1 MRPVARLEARLAALG
16 AAERGGELPILGAQ
30 HVHAEHLA
38 LGDGVVRRGE
48 LIDAYQHGGRIGGCR
63 AHRGS
68 RHAVAMTGMGARDD
82 VHRARQ
88 HPHAELE
95 LVGLHE
101 KILTMEAQGFLQ
113 QALVFLA
120 AGVIAVPVFKRLG
133 LGSVLGY
140 LLAGAAIGPWGLRL
154 IADPHTVLDFAEFG
168 VVLLLFLV
176 GLELNASRVWTMRRS
191 IFGLGS
197 AQVVLTIATVTAIAL
212 ALGQLLAVGLVAG
225 MGFAMS
231 STAIGLATLTEK
243 NLLPTPGGQASF
255 AVLLF
260 QDLAVVPLLLVVG
273 LLGGET
279 SKMHWGDA
287 AKAFALIAALIGV
300 GRLFVRPLLRYIAET
315 RLREVFVGFS
325 LLLVLGTAALM
336 QWVGLSM
343 ALGAF
348 LPGVMLADSEYR
360 HELELEPFK
369 GLLLGLFF
377 MAVGMS
383 IDIGL
388 FRTQPQAVVGL
399 ALGLVAL
406 KIVLLY
412 AIARPFYCGTGD
424 AALFAVALSQGG
436 EFAFVLFGAA
446 DTIAPAETI
455 GLLNAAVAVSML
467 TTPFLVMGFERFRSR
482 AQSRRTER
490 APDPIRESN
499 PVIVAGF
506 GRFGQVVVRVL
517 RGLGI
522 GATVI
527 DHDPGQIDTVRRFG
541 FKAYYGDATRMDLL
555 ESAGAA
561 RAQLLLVAIDDAE
574 GAMRMVK
581 RVRSRFPGLKLLV
594 RARSRTDAYE
604 YAEMGVPAIRELF
617 GSALDAATELLTSLG
632 YERANAQRIV
642 AHFRAYDERQLAE
655 AAPHRRDI
663 EKLIA
668 LSEQGRR
675 DIAQLLGEDTRLAPK
690 VDQLS

>member
-1 MRPVARLEARLAALG
+1 
-16 AAERGGELPILGAQ
+16 
-30 HVHAEHLA
+30 
-38 LGDGVVRRGE
+38 
-48 LIDAYQHGGRIGGCR
+48 
-63 AHRGS
+63 
-68 RHAVAMTGMGARDD
+68 
-82 VHRARQ
+82 
-88 HPHAELE
+88 
-95 LVGLHE
+95 
-101 KILTMEAQGFLQ
+101 MEAQGFLQ

-176 GLELNASRVWTMRRS
+176 GLELNATRVWTLRRS

-197 AQVVLTIATVTAIAL
+197 AQVVLTIAAVAAIAL
-212 ALGQLLAVGLVAG
+212 ALGQPLAVGLVAG

-336 QWVGLSM
+336 QSVGLSM

-348 LPGVMLADSEYR
+348 LAGVMLADSEYR
-360 HELELEPFK
+360 HELELDIEPFK

-377 MAVGMS
+377 IAVGMS

-412 AIARPFYCGTGD
+412 AIARPFYCGSWD

-446 DTIAPAETI
+446 DTIAPAATI
-455 GLLNAAVAVSML
+455 ALLNAAVAVSML
-467 TTPFLVMGFERFRSR
+467 TTPFLVMGFERLRSR

-527 DHDPGQIDTVRRFG
+527 DHDPGQIETVRRFG

-561 RAQLLLVAIDDAE
+561 RASVLVVAIDDAQA
-574 GAMRMVK
+574 AMTMVK
-581 RVRSRFPGLKLLV
+581 RVRQRFPGLALIA

-604 YAEMGVPAIRELF
+604 YAVLGVPAIREVF
-617 GSALDAATELLTSLG
+617 GSALEAAQRTLGVLG
-632 YERANAQRIV
+632 YEKPRARRIV
-642 AHFRAYDERQLAE
+642 QRFKNYDEAHLE
-655 AAPHRRDI
+655 KSAAHRNDMT
-663 EKLIA
+663 KLIA

-675 DIAQLLGEDTRLAPK
+675 DIAQLLGTEAGSAPENDEYDAGADEEPREGKSTTQRL
-690 VDQLS
+690 